1 MAHPSTAA
9 RPHLFW
15 RQTWALVRKNFLI
28 VVARSWLST
37 LIRSLILPIAL
48 LVVLLEIQNF
58 MSTGNVY
65 GFGSPNK
72 IPSLADSVDD
82 KKLVFVNSPELG
94 PDFPPIFEKIVGPLG
109 ADAVLQ
115 LRNEG
120 EIERTC
126 PVDYNGNSPCH
137 AVVLFNDSPLSD
149 RPGALWNYTIRT
161 DPIYLRGAYN
171 PFGTEGAIED
181 LFLPLQIAI
190 ENAITN
196 STTTPDLLKYTYRF
210 GSQEEAEAVER
221 DVFLEVCLYI
231 LTFVFFMTMMP
242 VAHHVAGMVAG
253 ERESGMS
260 DLIDAMGGGVTTPRV
275 LSYVISFY
283 ILYLPLWIMLGSV
296 TSWSIFGAAFFKRS
310 SIAAI
315 AVPLIC
321 LLLAALAAYQENLQ
335 VPPVF
340 AQTASLGF
348 LFPSMNY
355 VFFLGFLLKSE
366 LAGRPVRMHVPI
378 PTEDLDIAIPGQA
391 TGSNWVNR
399 TGPYFL
405 FIFLAVQIIGYPLLA
420 ILVEHYLHGNN
431 SRHRRFN
438 ANPGEDHVAVQT
450 ADLKKHYYPGFFER
464 WFCCSRKPVVKA
476 VDGLDLVSQKNQI
489 LCLLGPNGS
498 GKTTTLGMLAGFEA
512 PTGGSIQINA
522 LPSQLGI
529 CPQRNVLF
537 DNLTVYEH
545 LVIWNTLKGNLE
557 DEASLESL
565 IEGCDLRLKRNSLSR
580 NLSGGMKRKLQLAC
594 MLVGGSSI
602 CLLDE
607 VTSGLDPLSR
617 RVIWNAILRERSHRT
632 MILTTHFLDESEVL
646 SDHIAILSL
655 GKTKCQGTPA
665 ELKNQYGGG
674 YRVHIPKSEDLSR
687 IQYPVVEKRDRY
699 VCTTPDSASAAALL
713 ATLESF
719 DDSEL
724 SVTGPTVE
732 DVFLKV
738 SDEPHGTADDK
749 LEETSTEEA
758 APIQWTTPTT
768 APSGVSLFL
777 NQVRALML
785 KRFIILRSAWWAYF
799 FAMGIP
805 VVTVAFLGS
814 FLEKY
819 EVPTCNNLLQYEP
832 YDLQL
837 SQYPVSMALGPQ
849 SANES
854 VMDVIDTTY
863 SGSYIA
869 LNDLYVLNSRE
880 GFVDFVRD
888 NADNLFNGGL
898 WMDNDSAPIVAVPV
912 DAFGPQIAMTLLNL
926 MNQAQSGVNITT
938 YRAQLMSYSQAA
950 MGNSMIWVSVFCLL
964 MALYPAFFALYP
976 TYERKSQVRALQ
988 YSNGIRPFPLLLSYM
1003 MFDFIF
1009 VLVVSI
1015 LCTLLISSQAPWFG
1029 LGYLFL
1035 VQALYGMASILFA
1048 YLISLMTRSQP
1059 AAFASAVLAMA
1070 VMYILAVTAFQMTQT
1085 SLTGNLTAQNGLTFG
1100 LGLLFPI
1107 QNLLTGVAMG
1117 LNTYT
1122 VRCRGLEMISDPG
1135 SIYAYGGPIMVL
1147 IFQVIWLFCLLL
1159 WLEGGSFSWLSR
1171 RNTIVP
1177 ARDVEK
1183 SGPSGRPDVEAE
1195 AARVEASDSDLL
1207 RMLHVT
1213 KRFGSHTAVDN
1224 VSLGLKKNEIFALL
1238 GPNGAGKTTSISM
1251 IRGDLS
1257 PTSGSIHLEGIDVHK
1272 NTLLAQQHL
1281 GVCPQFDALDMLTVR
1296 EHLAF
1301 YARCK
1306 GLPDVKATTARAM
1319 AQVGIAGHADKMAA
1333 KLSGGNKRKLSLA
1346 IALLGDPPVLL
1357 LDEPSSAMDAASK
1370 RALWRTLEAVS
1381 PGRSVLLTTHSM
1393 EEADALAGRAA
1404 IVAGRLLAVG
1414 STRELRRA
1422 HSNEYHVHLVLGTA
1436 PLSPAEEM
1444 RCVADWV
1451 GGVFPGVRFEG
1462 RNLGGQVR
1470 FTVPADSKVPD
1481 TGVPAPA
1488 PAAEGGERP
1497 RARNSQSFVRYL
1509 IETLEAHKE
1518 PLGVDCYSIGAATME
1533 SVFLSVVKE
1542 SDAVED
1548 EDPRRKRWWRR

>member
-1 MAHPSTAA
+1 MVHPSTPTKP
-9 RPHLFW
+9 RLFW
-15 RQTWALVRKNFLI
+15 RQTWALIRKNFLI
-28 VVARSWLST
+28 IVARSWLST
-37 LIRSLILPIAL
+37 VIRSLIFPIAL

-58 MSTGNVY
+58 SSTGNAY

-72 IPSLADSVDD
+72 IPPLADSVND

-94 PDFPPIFEKIVGPLG
+94 PDFPPVFEKIVGPLG

-115 LRNEG
+115 LDNEG

-126 PVDYNGNSPCH
+126 PVDYDGNSPCH
-137 AVVLFNDSPLSD
+137 AVVLFNDSPLGD
-149 RPGALWNYTIRT
+149 RPGALWNYTVRT
-161 DPIYLRGAYN
+161 DPNYLRGTYN
-171 PFGTEGAIED
+171 PFVTEGAIED
-181 LFLPLQIAI
+181 VFLPLQIAI

-196 STTTPDLLKYTYRF
+196 STTSPDLLKYTYRF
-210 GSQEEAEAVER
+210 SSQEEAEAEER
-221 DVFLEVCLYI
+221 DVFLAVCLYI
-231 LTFVFFMTMMP
+231 LTFVFFITMMP
-242 VAHHVAGMVAG
+242 VAHHVAGMIAG
-253 ERESGMS
+253 ERES
-260 DLIDAMGGGVTTPRV
+260 
-275 LSYVISFY
+275 
-283 ILYLPLWIMLGSV
+283 
-296 TSWSIFGAAFFKRS
+296 
-310 SIAAI
+310 AI
-315 AVPLIC
+315 AVSLIC
-321 LLLAALAAYQENLQ
+321 LLLAALAAYQENLE

-340 AQTASLGF
+340 VQTAVLAF

-355 VFFLGFLLKSE
+355 VFFLSFLLKSE
-366 LAGRPVRMHVPI
+366 LAGRPVRMQVPI
-378 PTEDLDIAIPGQA
+378 PSEDLGMAIPGQA
-391 TGSNWVNR
+391 TGTNWVNER
-399 TGPYFL
+399 GPYFL
-405 FIFLAVQIIGYPLLA
+405 FIFLAIQIVGYPLLA
-420 ILVEHYLHGNN
+420 IFVEHSLHGNN
-431 SRHRRFN
+431 RKHRHFN
-438 ANPGEDHVAVQT
+438 ANPGADHVAVQT
-450 ADLKKHYYPGFFER
+450 TDLKKHYYPNFFEK
-464 WFCCSRKPVVKA
+464 WFFCSRKPAVKA

-557 DEASLESL
+557 DEASLERL
-565 IEGCDLRLKRNSLSR
+565 IEGCNLKLKRHSLSK

-632 MILTTHFLDESEVL
+632 LILTTHFLDESEVL
-646 SDHIAILSL
+646 SDHIVILSL

-674 YRVHIPKSEDLSR
+674 YRVHIPKSEDVSR
-687 IQYPVVEKRDRY
+687 IQYPVVEMRDRY
-699 VCTTPDSASAAALL
+699 VCTAPDSASAAALL
-713 ATLESF
+713 ATLKSS

-724 SVTGPTVE
+724 SVTGPTIE

-738 SDEPHGTADDK
+738 SEEPQGTADDK
-749 LEETSTEEA
+749 VEESSTEEA
-758 APIQWTTPTT
+758 APSQRMTPTA
-768 APSGVSLFL
+768 APSRVSLFL

-785 KRFIILRSAWWAYF
+785 KRFIILRSTWWAYL

-805 VVTVAFLGS
+805 VVTVAFLGA
-814 FLEKY
+814 FVEDY
-819 EVPTCNNLLQYEP
+819 EVPTCNNLLEYEY
-832 YDLQL
+832 YDMPLT
-837 SQYPVSMALGPQ
+837 QYPGYMALGPQ

-854 VMDVIDTTY
+854 VLDIIDSSY
-863 SGSYIA
+863 SSSYGA
-869 LNDLYVLNSRE
+869 VNNLYVLDSRE
-880 GFVDFVRD
+880 GFLDFIRD
-888 NADNLFNGGL
+888 NASDLWNGGI
-898 WMDNDSAPIVAVPV
+898 WMDNDSTPIVAVPV
-912 DAFGPQIAMTLLNL
+912 DGSGAQVAMTLLNV
-926 MNQAQSGVNITT
+926 MNQAQSGVNITG

-950 MGNSMIWVSVFCLL
+950 MGNSMIWVSIFCLL

-1009 VLVVSI
+1009 VLIVSI
-1015 LCTLLISSQAPWFG
+1015 LCTVLISSQAPWFG
-1029 LGYLFL
+1029 LGHLFL
-1035 VQALYGMASILFA
+1035 VQALYGMASILFT
-1048 YLISLMTRSQP
+1048 YLVSLMTRSQP

-1070 VMYILAVTAFQMTQT
+1070 VMYVLAIVAFQMTQT
-1085 SLTGNLTAQNGLTFG
+1085 SLTGNLIAQDGLLFG

-1107 QNLLTGVAMG
+1107 QNLLAGVAMG
-1117 LNTYT
+1117 LNTYI

-1147 IFQVIWLFCLLL
+1147 ILQIIWLFCLLL
-1159 WLEGGSFSWLSR
+1159 WLEGGSFAWLSR
-1171 RNTIVP
+1171 RNPTMLV
-1177 ARDVEK
+1177 RDVEK
-1183 SGPSGRPDVEAE
+1183 SGPSGRPDVDAE
-1195 AARVEASDSDLL
+1195 AARVEGSDSDLL
-1207 RMLHVT
+1207 RMLHVS

-1257 PTSGSIHLEGIDVHK
+1257 PTSGSIYLEGIDVHK

-1306 GLPDVKATTARAM
+1306 GLPDAKATAARAM

-1422 HSNEYHVHLVLGTA
+1422 HSNEYHVHLVLRTA

-1444 RCVADWV
+1444 RRVADWV
-1451 GGVFPGVRFEG
+1451 GAAFAGVRFEG

-1481 TGVPAPA
+1481 TGVSA
-1488 PAAEGGERP
+1488 PAAARASERP
-1497 RARNSQSFVRYL
+1497 RARNNRSFVRYL

-1518 PLGVDCYSIGAATME
+1518 LLGVDCYSIGAATME

-1542 SDAVED
+1542 CDAVED
-1548 EDPRRKRWWRR
+1548 EGPRRKRWWR

>member
-1 MAHPSTAA
+1 MVPPSTVTKP
-9 RPHLFW
+9 RLFW
-15 RQTWALVRKNFLI
+15 SQTWALIRKNFLI
-28 VVARSWLST
+28 VLARSWLST

-58 MSTGNVY
+58 SNTGNVY

-72 IPSLADSVDD
+72 IPSLADSVDG

-94 PDFPPIFEKIVGPLG
+94 PDFPPVFEKIVGPLG
-109 ADAVLQ
+109 ADAVL
-115 LRNEG
+115 LLDNEG

-126 PVDYNGNSPCH
+126 PVDYDGNSPCH

-149 RPGALWNYTIRT
+149 RPGSLWNYSIRT
-161 DPIYLRGAYN
+161 DPNYMRVAYN
-171 PFGTEGAIED
+171 PFVTKGAIED

-196 STTTPDLLKYTYRF
+196 STSTPDLLKYTY
-210 GSQEEAEAVER
+210 GYSSQEEAEAVKR
-221 DVFLEVCLYI
+221 DSFLVICLYI
-231 LTFVFFMTMMP
+231 LPFVFFMTMMP

-260 DLIDAMGGGVTTPRV
+260 DLIDAMG
-275 LSYVISFY
+275 
-283 ILYLPLWIMLGSV
+283 V
-296 TSWSIFGAAFFKRS
+296 TSSSIFGAAFFKRS
-310 SIAAI
+310 SIGAI
-315 AVPLIC
+315 AVSLIY
-321 LLLAALAAYQENLQ
+321 LLLAALAAYQENLL

-340 AQTASLGF
+340 AQTAVFGF
-348 LFPSMNY
+348 IFPSMNY

-366 LAGRPVRMHVPI
+366 LAGRPVRMRIPI
-378 PTEDLDIAIPGQA
+378 PADALNEAIPGQA
-391 TGSNWVNR
+391 TGSNWVNE

-405 FIFLAVQIIGYPLLA
+405 FIFLAIQIVGYPLLA

-431 SRHRRFN
+431 RKHRHFN
-438 ANPGEDHVAVQT
+438 ANPGADHVAVQT
-450 ADLKKHYYPGFFER
+450 VDLKKHYYPNFLER
-464 WFCCSRKPVVKA
+464 WFCCSRKPAVKA
-476 VDGLDLVSQKNQI
+476 VDGLGLVSQKNQI

-545 LVIWNTLKGNLE
+545 LVIWNALKGNLE
-557 DEASLESL
+557 DETSLERL
-565 IEGCDLRLKRNSLSR
+565 IEGCDLKLKRNSLSK

-617 RVIWNAILRERSHRT
+617 RVIWNVILRERSHRT
-632 MILTTHFLDESEVL
+632 LILTTHFLDESEVL
-646 SDHIAILSL
+646 SDHIVILSL

-674 YRVHIPKSEDLSR
+674 YRVNIPKSENVSR

-713 ATLESF
+713 ATLKSP
-719 DDSEL
+719 DDSEP
-724 SVTGPTVE
+724 SITGPTIE
-732 DVFLKV
+732 DVFLEV
-738 SDEPHGTADDK
+738 SDEPHGTASEK

-758 APIQWTTPTT
+758 GPSQRMTPTT
-768 APSGVSLFL
+768 APSRVSLFL
-777 NQVRALML
+777 SQVRALML
-785 KRFIILRSAWWAYF
+785 KRFIILRSVWWAYL
-799 FAMGIP
+799 FAVGIP
-805 VVTVAFLGS
+805 VVTVAFLGA
-814 FLEKY
+814 FIEEY
-819 EVPTCNNLLQYEP
+819 EVSTCNNLLGQRP
-832 YDLQL
+832 YDNPLTPFPM
-837 SQYPVSMALGPQ
+837 YMAIGPR

-854 VMDVIDTTY
+854 VMDVIDPT
-863 SGSYIA
+863 SLSSYGT
-869 LNDLYVLNSRE
+869 LDNLHVLDSRE
-880 GFVDFVRD
+880 GFLDFVRD
-888 NADNLFNGGL
+888 NTGDLFNGGI
-898 WMDNDSAPIVAVPV
+898 WMGNDSTPIVAVPV
-912 DAFGPQIAMTLLNL
+912 DFSGPQVAMTLLNL
-926 MNQAQSGVNITT
+926 MNQAQSGVNITGHV
-938 YRAQLMSYSQAA
+938 AQMIYYSQAA
-950 MGNSMIWVSVFCLL
+950 MGNSMIWVSIFCLL

-1009 VLVVSI
+1009 VLVISI
-1015 LCTLLISSQAPWFG
+1015 VCTVLISSQTGWFG
-1029 LGYLFL
+1029 LGHLFL

-1070 VMYILAVTAFQMTQT
+1070 VMYILAVTAFQTT
-1085 SLTGNLTAQNGLTFG
+1085 NATLTGNLTRQDGLTFG

-1117 LNTYT
+1117 LNTYI
-1122 VRCRGLEMISDPG
+1122 VRCRGLELISDPG
-1135 SIYAYGGPIMVL
+1135 SIYAYGGPIIVL
-1147 IFQVIWLFCLLL
+1147 ILQIVWLFCLLL
-1159 WLEGGSFSWLSR
+1159 WLEGGSFAWLSR
-1171 RNTIVP
+1171 RNLTMLV
-1177 ARDVEK
+1177 RDVEK
-1183 SGPSGRPDVEAE
+1183 SGPSGRPDVDAE

-1207 RMLHVT
+1207 RMLHVS
-1213 KRFGSHTAVDN
+1213 KRFGSHTAVDD

-1251 IRGDLS
+1251 IRGDLP
-1257 PTSGSIHLEGIDVHK
+1257 PTSGSIYLEGIDVHK

-1281 GVCPQFDALDMLTVR
+1281 GVCPQFDALDLLTVR

-1306 GLPDVKATTARAM
+1306 GLPDVKATAVRAM
-1319 AQVGIAGHADKMAA
+1319 EQVGIAGHADKMAA

-1422 HSNEYHVHLVLGTA
+1422 HSNEYHVHLVLRTA

-1444 RCVADWV
+1444 RRVADWV
-1451 GGVFPGVRFEG
+1451 DRAFPGVRFEG

-1488 PAAEGGERP
+1488 AAVGGERSP
-1497 RARNSQSFVRYL
+1497 VRNNQSFVRYL

-1548 EDPRRKRWWRR
+1548 EGPRKKRWWR

>member
-1 MAHPSTAA
+1 MIHPSTATK
-9 RPHLFW
+9 PSLFW
-15 RQTWALVRKNFLI
+15 RQTWALIRKNFLI

-58 MSTGNVY
+58 NRTGNVY

-72 IPSLADSVDD
+72 IPSLADSVNT

-94 PDFPPIFEKIVGPLG
+94 PDFPPVFEKIVEPLG
-109 ADAVLQ
+109 VDAVLQ
-115 LRNEG
+115 LDNEG

-126 PVDYNGNSPCH
+126 PVDYDGNSPCH

-149 RPGALWNYTIRT
+149 RPGALWNYTVRT
-161 DPIYLRGAYN
+161 DPNYLRGTYN
-171 PFGTEGAIED
+171 PFVTEGAVED

-196 STTTPDLLKYTYRF
+196 STTTPDLLKYTYGF
-210 GSQEEAEAVER
+210 SSQEEAEAAER
-221 DVFLEVCLYI
+221 DGFLAVCLYI

-242 VAHHVAGMVAG
+242 VAHHVAGMMAG

-260 DLIDAMGGGVTTPRV
+260 DLIDAMG
-275 LSYVISFY
+275 
-283 ILYLPLWIMLGSV
+283 V

-315 AVPLIC
+315 GVSLIC

-340 AQTASLGF
+340 AQTAVFGF

-366 LAGRPVRMHVPI
+366 LAGRPVRMRIPI
-378 PTEDLDIAIPGQA
+378 PAEDLGIAIPGQA
-391 TGSNWVNR
+391 TGSNWVNE
-399 TGPYFL
+399 TGPYLL
-405 FIFLAVQIIGYPLLA
+405 FIFLAIQIVGYPLLA

-431 SRHRRFN
+431 RKHRHFN
-438 ANPGEDHVAVQT
+438 ANPGTDHVAVQ
-450 ADLKKHYYPGFFER
+450 AVGLKKHYYPNFFEK
-464 WFCCSRKPVVKA
+464 WFCCSRKPAVKA

-537 DNLTVYEH
+537 DDLTVYEH

-557 DEASLESL
+557 GEASLERL
-565 IEGCDLRLKRNSLSR
+565 IEGCDLKLKRDSLSK

-632 MILTTHFLDESEVL
+632 LILTTHFLDESEVL
-646 SDHIAILSL
+646 SDHIVILSL
-655 GKTKCQGTPA
+655 GRTKCQGTPA

-674 YRVHIPKSEDLSR
+674 YRVHIPKSEDVSR

-713 ATLESF
+713 ATLKSA

-724 SVTGPTVE
+724 SVTGPTIE

-738 SDEPHGTADDK
+738 SEEPHGTVNDK

-758 APIQWTTPTT
+758 RPSQRSTLTTTPSR
-768 APSGVSLFL
+768 PGGRIFL
-777 NQVRALML
+777 RL
-785 KRFIILRSAWWAYF
+785 
-799 FAMGIP
+799 
-805 VVTVAFLGS
+805 LG
-814 FLEKY
+814 Y
-819 EVPTCNNLLQYEP
+819 ES
-832 YDLQL
+832 YDMPLI
-837 SQYPVSMALGPQ
+837 QYPGYMALGPQ
-849 SANES
+849 SALES
-854 VMDVIDTTY
+854 VMDVFDPIY
-863 SGSYIA
+863 SSSYGA
-869 LNDLYVLNSRE
+869 LNNLHVLDSRE
-880 GFVDFVRD
+880 GFLDFVRD
-888 NADNLFNGGL
+888 NANQLLNGGI
-898 WMDNDSAPIVAVPV
+898 WMDNDSTPIVTVPL
-912 DAFGPQIAMTLLNL
+912 DAFGPQVAMTLLNL
-926 MNQAQSGVNITT
+926 MNQAQSGVNITA

-950 MGNSMIWVSVFCLL
+950 MGNSMMWVSVFCLL
-964 MALYPAFFALYP
+964 MALYPAFFTLYP

-1015 LCTLLISSQAPWFG
+1015 LCTVLISSQAPWFG

-1070 VMYILAVTAFQMTQT
+1070 VMYVLAVTAFQMTQT
-1085 SLTGNLTAQNGLTFG
+1085 GLAGNLTAQDGLTFG

-1107 QNLLTGVAMG
+1107 QNLLTGIAMG
-1117 LNTYT
+1117 LNTYI
-1122 VRCRGLEMISDPG
+1122 VRCRGLDMISDPG

-1147 IFQVIWLFCLLL
+1147 ILQIIWLFCLLL
-1159 WLEGGSFSWLSR
+1159 WLEGGSFAWLSR
-1171 RNTIVP
+1171 RNPTMPV
-1177 ARDVEK
+1177 RDVEK
-1183 SGPSGRPDVEAE
+1183 SGPSGRPDVDAE
-1195 AARVEASDSDLL
+1195 TARVEASDSDLL
-1207 RMLHVT
+1207 RMLHVS
-1213 KRFGSHTAVDN
+1213 KRFGSHTAVDDI
-1224 VSLGLKKNEIFALL
+1224 SLGLKKNEIFALL

-1257 PTSGSIHLEGIDVHK
+1257 PTSGSIYLEGIDVHK

-1306 GLPDVKATTARAM
+1306 GLPDAKATAARAM

-1422 HSNEYHVHLVLGTA
+1422 HSNEYHVHLVLRTA
-1436 PLSPAEEM
+1436 PLSSAEEM
-1444 RCVADWV
+1444 RRVADWV
-1451 GGVFPGVRFEG
+1451 GGAFPGVQFEG

-1470 FTVPADSKVPD
+1470 FTVPAGSEVPD
-1481 TGVPAPA
+1481 TGARA
-1488 PAAEGGERP
+1488 PAAAVGGERSLG
-1497 RARNSQSFVRYL
+1497 RNNQSFVRYL

-1548 EDPRRKRWWRR
+1548 EGPRRKRWWRW

>member
-1 MAHPSTAA
+1 MVHSSTPTKP
-9 RPHLFW
+9 RLFW
-15 RQTWALVRKNFLI
+15 RQTWALIRKNFLI
-28 VVARSWLST
+28 VVVRSWLST

-58 MSTGNVY
+58 NRTGNVY

-72 IPSLADSVDD
+72 IPSLADSVDE

-94 PDFPPIFEKIVGPLG
+94 PDFPPVFEKIVEPLG

-115 LRNEG
+115 LDNEG
-120 EIERTC
+120 EIERNC
-126 PVDYNGNSPCH
+126 PVDYDGNSPCH
-137 AVVLFNDSPLSD
+137 AVVLFNDSPLSN
-149 RPGALWNYTIRT
+149 RPGAVWNYTVRT
-161 DPIYLRGAYN
+161 DPNYLRGAYN
-171 PFGTEGAIED
+171 PFVTEGALED

-190 ENAITN
+190 ENAMTN
-196 STTTPDLLKYTYRF
+196 STTTPDLLKYTSGF
-210 GSQEEAEAVER
+210 SSQEEAEAVER
-221 DVFLEVCLYI
+221 DHFLAI
-231 LTFVFFMTMMP
+231 LTGW
-242 VAHHVAGMVAG
+242 A
-253 ERESGMS
+253 
-260 DLIDAMGGGVTTPRV
+260 I
-275 LSYVISFY
+275 
-283 ILYLPLWIMLGSV
+283 
-296 TSWSIFGAAFFKRS
+296 TSLSIFGAAFFKRS

-315 AVPLIC
+315 AVSLIC

-335 VPPVF
+335 ELPVF
-340 AQTASLGF
+340 AQTAVFGF

-366 LAGRPVRMHVPI
+366 LAGRPVRMRIPI
-378 PTEDLDIAIPGQA
+378 PAEDLGIAIPGQA
-391 TGSNWVNR
+391 TGTNWVNK

-405 FIFLAVQIIGYPLLA
+405 FIFLAIQIVGYPLLA
-420 ILVEHYLHGNN
+420 IVVEHYLHGNN
-431 SRHRRFN
+431 RKHRHFN
-438 ANPGEDHVAVQT
+438 ANPGADHVAVQT
-450 ADLKKHYYPGFFER
+450 VDLKKHYYPSFFEK
-464 WFCCSRKPVVKA
+464 WFCCSRKPAVKA

-557 DEASLESL
+557 NEASLERL
-565 IEGCDLRLKRNSLSR
+565 IEGCDLRLKRNSLSK

-632 MILTTHFLDESEVL
+632 LILTTHFLDESEVL
-646 SDHIAILSL
+646 SDHIVILSL

-674 YRVHIPKSEDLSR
+674 YRVHIPISEDVSR

-713 ATLESF
+713 ATLKIS

-724 SVTGPTVE
+724 SVTGPTIE

-738 SDEPHGTADDK
+738 SEEPQGTVDDK
-749 LEETSTEEA
+749 LEETSTEEVG
-758 APIQWTTPTT
+758 PSQRTTPTT
-768 APSGVSLFL
+768 APSKVSILL
-777 NQVRALML
+777 NQVRALIL
-785 KRFIILRSAWWAYF
+785 KRFIILRSTWWAYF

-805 VVTVAFLGS
+805 VITAAFLGA
-814 FLEKY
+814 FLEDY
-819 EVPTCNNLLQYEP
+819 EVPTCNNLLGYEP
-832 YDLQL
+832 YDLPFN
-837 SQYPVSMALGPQ
+837 QYPEYMALGPQ

-854 VMDVIDTTY
+854 IMDFINPTFLSFD
-863 SGSYIA
+863 GA
-869 LNDLYVLNSRE
+869 LNNLHVLDSRE
-880 GFVDFVRD
+880 GFLDFVRV
-888 NADNLFNGGL
+888 NASDLFGGGI
-898 WMDNDSAPIVAVPV
+898 WMDNDSTPIVAVPV
-912 DAFGPQIAMTLLNL
+912 DNFGPHVAMTLLNL
-926 MNQAQSGVNITT
+926 MNQAQSGVNITGS
-938 YRAQLMSYSQAA
+938 RGQLMSYSQAA
-950 MGNSMIWVSVFCLL
+950 MGNSMMWVSIFCLL
-964 MALYPAFFALYP
+964 MALYPAFFTLYP

-1015 LCTLLISSQAPWFG
+1015 LCTVLISSQAPWFG
-1029 LGYLFL
+1029 LGYLLL
-1035 VQALYGMASILFA
+1035 VQALYGTASILFA

-1085 SLTGNLTAQNGLTFG
+1085 GLAGKLAARDGLTFG

-1107 QNLLTGVAMG
+1107 QNLLTGIAMG
-1117 LNTYT
+1117 LNTYI
-1122 VRCRGLEMISDPG
+1122 VRCRGLDMISDPG

-1147 IFQVIWLFCLLL
+1147 ILQIIWLFCLLL
-1159 WLEGGSFSWLSR
+1159 WLEGGSFAWLSR
-1171 RNTIVP
+1171 RNPTIPVQ
-1177 ARDVEK
+1177 DVEK
-1183 SGPSGRPDVEAE
+1183 SGPSGRPDVDAE

-1207 RMLHVT
+1207 RMLHVS
-1213 KRFGSHTAVDN
+1213 KRFGSHTAVDD

-1257 PTSGSIHLEGIDVHK
+1257 PSSGSIYLEGINVHK
-1272 NTLLAQQHL
+1272 DTLLAQQHL

-1306 GLPDVKATTARAM
+1306 GLPDAKATAARAM

-1422 HSNEYHVHLVLGTA
+1422 HSNEYHVHLVLRTA

-1444 RCVADWV
+1444 RRVADWADRA
-1451 GGVFPGVRFEG
+1451 FPGVRFEG

-1470 FTVPADSKVPD
+1470 FTVPADSQIPD
-1481 TGVPAPA
+1481 TGVPG
-1488 PAAEGGERP
+1488 PAAAVGGERP
-1497 RARNSQSFVRYL
+1497 PARNNQSFVRYL
-1509 IETLEAHKE
+1509 IETLEGHKE

-1542 SDAVED
+1542 SDAAEC
-1548 EDPRRKRWWRR
+1548 EPRRTSWWRK

>member
-1 MAHPSTAA
+1 MVHPSTATKP
-9 RPHLFW
+9 RLFW
-15 RQTWALVRKNFLI
+15 RQTWALIRKNFLI

-58 MSTGNVY
+58 FSTGNLY
-65 GFGSPNK
+65 GFGSPHK

-94 PDFPPIFEKIVGPLG
+94 PDFPPVFEKIVGPLG

-115 LRNEG
+115 LDNEG

-126 PVDYNGNSPCH
+126 PVDYDGNSPCR

-149 RPGALWNYTIRT
+149 RPGALWNYTVRT
-161 DPIYLRGAYN
+161 DPNYLRDTYN
-171 PFGTEGAIED
+171 PFSTEGAIED

-190 ENAITN
+190 EGAITN
-196 STTTPDLLKYTYRF
+196 STTAPDLLKYTY
-210 GSQEEAEAVER
+210 GYSSQEEAEAARR
-221 DVFLEVCLYI
+221 DGFLAVCLYI

-242 VAHHVAGMVAG
+242 VAHHVAGMIAG

-260 DLIDAMGGGVTTPRV
+260 DLIDTMGG
-275 LSYVISFY
+275 
-283 ILYLPLWIMLGSV
+283 
-296 TSWSIFGAAFFKRS
+296 
-310 SIAAI
+310 
-315 AVPLIC
+315 
-321 LLLAALAAYQENLQ
+321 
-335 VPPVF
+335 
-340 AQTASLGF
+340 
-348 LFPSMNY
+348 
-355 VFFLGFLLKSE
+355 
-366 LAGRPVRMHVPI
+366 
-378 PTEDLDIAIPGQA
+378 
-391 TGSNWVNR
+391 
-399 TGPYFL
+399 
-405 FIFLAVQIIGYPLLA
+405 
-420 ILVEHYLHGNN
+420 
-431 SRHRRFN
+431 
-438 ANPGEDHVAVQT
+438 
-450 ADLKKHYYPGFFER
+450 
-464 WFCCSRKPVVKA
+464 
-476 VDGLDLVSQKNQI
+476 VSQKNQI

-498 GKTTTLGMLAGFEA
+498 GKTTT
-512 PTGGSIQINA
+512 
-522 LPSQLGI
+522 LGI

-557 DEASLESL
+557 DEASLERL
-565 IEGCDLRLKRNSLSR
+565 IEGCDLKLKRNSLSK

-632 MILTTHFLDESEVL
+632 LILTTHFLDESEVL
-646 SDHIAILSL
+646 SDHIVILSL

-674 YRVHIPKSEDLSR
+674 YRVHIPKSEDVSR
-687 IQYPVVEKRDRY
+687 IQYPAVEKRDRY

-713 ATLESF
+713 ATLKSP

-724 SVTGPTVE
+724 SVTGPTIE

-738 SDEPHGTADDK
+738 SEEPHGTVDDK
-749 LEETSTEEA
+749 LEEISTEEA
-758 APIQWTTPTT
+758 GPSQRSTPTT
-768 APSGVSLFL
+768 TPSRVSLFL
-777 NQVRALML
+777 SQVRALML
-785 KRFIILRSAWWAYF
+785 KRFIILRSTWWAYF
-799 FAMGIP
+799 FAVGIP
-805 VVTVAFLGS
+805 VVTAAFLGA
-814 FLEKY
+814 FLEDY
-819 EVPTCNNLLQYEP
+819 EVPTCDSLLGYESYDMPLNP
-832 YDLQL
+832 Y
-837 SQYPVSMALGPQ
+837 PGFMALGPQ
-849 SANES
+849 SALES
-854 VMDVIDTTY
+854 VMDVFDPTY
-863 SGSYIA
+863 VDSYGA
-869 LNDLYVLNSRE
+869 LNNLHVLDSRE
-880 GFVDFVRD
+880 GFLDFTRD
-888 NADNLFNGGL
+888 NANQLSNGGI
-898 WMDNDSAPIVAVPV
+898 WMDNDSTRIVAVPL
-912 DAFGPQIAMTLLNL
+912 DAYGPHVAMTLLNL
-926 MNQAQSGVNITT
+926 MNQAQSGVNITG
-938 YRAQLMSYSQAA
+938 YRGELMSYSQAA
-950 MGNSMIWVSVFCLL
+950 MGNSMMWVSIFCLL
-964 MALYPAFFALYP
+964 MALYPAFFTLYP

-1015 LCTLLISSQAPWFG
+1015 LCTVLISSQAPWFG

-1070 VMYILAVTAFQMTQT
+1070 VMYVLAVVAFQMTQT
-1085 SLTGNLTAQNGLTFG
+1085 GLTGNLTAQDGLAFG

-1107 QNLLTGVAMG
+1107 QNLLTGIAMG
-1117 LNTYT
+1117 LNTYI

-1147 IFQVIWLFCLLL
+1147 ILQIIWLFCLLL
-1159 WLEGGSFSWLSR
+1159 WLEGGSFAWLSR
-1171 RNTIVP
+1171 RNPTMPV
-1177 ARDVEK
+1177 RDVEK
-1183 SGPSGRPDVEAE
+1183 SGPSGRPDVDAE

-1207 RMLHVT
+1207 RMLHVS
-1213 KRFGSHTAVDN
+1213 KRFGSHTAVDD

-1251 IRGDLS
+1251 IRGDLW
-1257 PTSGSIHLEGIDVHK
+1257 PTSGSIYLEGIDVHK
-1272 NTLLAQQHL
+1272 NTLIAQQHL

-1306 GLPDVKATTARAM
+1306 GLPDTKVTAARAM

-1422 HSNEYHVHLVLGTA
+1422 HSNEYHVHLVLKTA

-1444 RCVADWV
+1444 RHVADWV
-1451 GGVFPGVRFEG
+1451 RGAFPGVRFEG
-1462 RNLGGQVR
+1462 QNLGGQVR
-1470 FTVPADSKVPD
+1470 FTVPADSEVPD
-1481 TGVPAPA
+1481 TGSR
-1488 PAAEGGERP
+1488 AAAAGVGGERSP
-1497 RARNSQSFVRYL
+1497 VRKNQSFVRYL

-1542 SDAVED
+1542 SDAMED
-1548 EDPRRKRWWRR
+1548 EGPRRKSWWRR